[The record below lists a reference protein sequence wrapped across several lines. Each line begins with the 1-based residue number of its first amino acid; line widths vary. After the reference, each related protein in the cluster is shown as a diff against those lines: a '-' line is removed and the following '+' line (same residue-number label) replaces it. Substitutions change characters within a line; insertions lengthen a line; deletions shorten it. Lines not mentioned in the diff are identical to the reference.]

1 MTQKPKRK
9 LKNIDFS
16 DDMSHIALVS
26 KNQGGPAS
34 GANYSLVLKNVD
46 NPSPEFIQKMQA
58 IQVTMTIPD
67 FLERFFMLWEED
79 VEFLSQ
85 LLGYVEPPEDEQA
98 EAVDDYNKW
107 IEERLQS
114 FSIIKSLHE
123 AKSLPDAL
131 SKLTEQDYLDILAD
145 QAEIEK
151 VLKALDKESKGSE
164 ADTSTNVENTKVEA
178 SASKVTK
185 NKKEKQMATPEM
197 VEKSELIALQK
208 SLDDQRV
215 ALEKALADVKQ
226 YEDEKKE
233 AIVKSKTDAVK
244 AVVKDEK
251 QAAVVVKAALALE
264 DQADFDALIAVF
276 KSMNDLLEKSGLFQ
290 EQGVSA
296 EASEDKPG
304 ETKLMKA
311 LKARHQAKQ

>member
-26 KNQGGPAS
+26 KHQGGPAS

-67 FLERFFMLWEED
+67 FLERFFVLWEED

-98 EAVDDYNKW
+98 EAVNDYNKW
-107 IEERLQS
+107 IEERFQS

-131 SKLTEQDYLDILAD
+131 SKLTEQDYLDILSD
-145 QAEIEK
+145 QVEIEK
-151 VLKALDKESKGSE
+151 ALKELDKESKGSK
-164 ADTSTNVENTKVEA
+164 ADNSTKSVEKQVEG
-178 SASKVTK
+178 SPSKSK
-185 NKKEKQMATPEM
+185 NKGKQMTQETEM
-197 VEKSELIALQK
+197 VEKSKLTAVESALEDQK
-208 SLDDQRV
+208 I
-215 ALEKALADVKQ
+215 ALEKALAQVKQ

-251 QAAVVVKAALALE
+251 QAAVVVKAALALDNQE
-264 DQADFDALIAVF
+264 DFDALIAVF

-296 EASEDKPG
+296 EAAEDKPG

>member
-26 KNQGGPAS
+26 KNQGGPAN
-34 GANYSLVLKNVD
+34 GADYSLVLKNLN
-46 NPSPEFIQKMQA
+46 NPSPEFIQKMQQ
-58 IQVTMTIPD
+58 IQVTYELPD
-67 FLERFFMLWEED
+67 FLRKVMGMYYED
-79 VEFLSQ
+79 AEVLARMI
-85 LLGYVEPPEDEQA
+85 GYVEPEKE
-98 EAVDDYNKW
+98 EDDYDDWYENY
-107 IEERLQS
+107 IEEKLQS
-114 FSIIKSLHE
+114 FTIIKSLHE
-123 AKSLPDAL
+123 AKNLPEAL
-131 SKLTEQDYLDILAD
+131 SKLTEQDYLDVLQD
-145 QAEIEK
+145 QMLIEK
-151 VLKALDKESKGSE
+151 ALNTELDKEEKSFK
-164 ADTSTNVENTKVEA
+164 ADTSTKVENTKVEA
-178 SASKVTK
+178 SASKK
-185 NKKEKQMATPEM
+185 NKGKQMTQETEM
-197 VEKSELIALQK
+197 VEKAALTAIEKAMQETQVELQK
-208 SLDDQRV
+208 AKEL
-215 ALEKALADVKQ
+215 VKQ

-264 DQADFDALIAVF
+264 DQADFDALVEVF

-296 EASEDKPG
+296 EAAEDKPG

>member
-26 KNQGGPAS
+26 KHQGGPAS

-58 IQVTMTIPD
+58 IQVTMTIPE
-67 FLERFFMLWEED
+67 FLSRFFMLWEED

-85 LLGYVEPPEDEQA
+85 LLGYVEPEDETM
-98 EAVDDYNKW
+98 EAKEDYDKW
-107 IEERLQS
+107 IEERFQS

-131 SKLTEQDYLDILAD
+131 SKLTEQDYLDILSD

-151 VLKALDKESKGSE
+151 VLKALDKESRDSE
-164 ADTSTNVENTKVEA
+164 ADNSTDVENTKVEV
-178 SASKVTK
+178 STSKVTK
-185 NKKEKQMATPEM
+185 KNKEKQMTQATEQ
-197 VEKSELIALQK
+197 VEKSQLVEVQKALEGKEVELQK
-208 SLDDQRV
+208 
-215 ALEKALADVKQ
+215 ALSKLAEIEESQKQ
-226 YEDEKKE
+226 
-233 AIVKSKTDAVK
+233 AIVKSKTEAVK

-251 QAAVVVKAALALE
+251 QSAVVVKAALALE
-264 DQADFDALIAVF
+264 DQADFDALVEVF
-276 KSMNDLLEKSGLFQ
+276 KSMNDLLEKSSLFQ

-296 EASEDKPG
+296 EAEEAPKKNGVLEIIKSQ
-304 ETKLMKA
+304 
-311 LKARHQAKQ
+311 QAKK

>member
-1 MTQKPKRK
+1 MQQKPKRK

-26 KNQGGPAS
+26 KHQGGPAN
-34 GANYSLVLKNVD
+34 GADYSLVLKNLN
-46 NPSPEFIQKMQA
+46 NPSPEFVQKMQA
-58 IQVTMTIPD
+58 IQVTMTIPE
-67 FLERFFMLWEED
+67 FLSRFFMLWEED

-85 LLGYVEPPEDEQA
+85 LLGYVEPEDEIM
-98 EAVDDYNKW
+98 EAKEDYDKW
-107 IEERLQS
+107 IEERFQS

-185 NKKEKQMATPEM
+185 NKGKQMATPEM
-197 VEKSELIALQK
+197 VEKSKLIALQK

-215 ALEKALADVKQ
+215 ALEKALAQVKQ

-264 DQADFDALIAVF
+264 DQADFDALVEVF

-296 EASEDKPG
+296 EAAEDKPG

>member
-16 DDMSHIALVS
+16 DDTSHIALVS
-26 KNQGGPAS
+26 KHQGGPAS

-58 IQVTMTIPD
+58 IQVTMTIPE
-67 FLERFFMLWEED
+67 FLSRFFMLWEED

-85 LLGYVEPPEDEQA
+85 LLGYVEPEDETM
-98 EAVDDYNKW
+98 EAKEDYDKW
-107 IEERLQS
+107 IEERFQS

-131 SKLTEQDYLDILAD
+131 SKLTEQDYLDILSD

-151 VLKALDKESKGSE
+151 VLKALDKESRDSE
-164 ADTSTNVENTKVEA
+164 ADNSTDVENTKVEV
-178 SASKVTK
+178 STSKVTK
-185 NKKEKQMATPEM
+185 KNKGKQMTQETEM
-197 VEKSELIALQK
+197 VEKSKLTAVESALNDQK
-208 SLDDQRV
+208 I
-215 ALEKALADVKQ
+215 ALEKALAQVKQ

-264 DQADFDALIAVF
+264 DQADFDALVEVF

-296 EASEDKPG
+296 EAAEDKPG

>member
-16 DDMSHIALVS
+16 DDTSHIALVS

-46 NPSPEFIQKMQA
+46 NPSPEFIQKMQQ
-58 IQVTMTIPD
+58 IQVTYELPD
-67 FLERFFMLWEED
+67 FLRKVMGMYYED
-79 VEFLSQ
+79 AEVLARMM
-85 LLGYVEPPEDEQA
+85 GYVEPEKE
-98 EAVDDYNKW
+98 EDDYDDWYENY
-107 IEERLQS
+107 IEEKLQS
-114 FSIIKSLHE
+114 FTIIKSLHE
-123 AKSLPDAL
+123 AKNLPEAL
-131 SKLTEQDYLDILAD
+131 SKLTEQDYLDVLQD
-145 QAEIEK
+145 QMLIEK
-151 VLKALDKESKGSE
+151 ALKTELDKEEKPSK

-215 ALEKALADVKQ
+215 ALEKALADVKR

-264 DQADFDALIAVF
+264 DQADFDALVEVF
-276 KSMNDLLEKSGLFQ
+276 KSMNALIEKSGLFQ

-296 EASEDKPG
+296 EAAEDKPG

>member
-1 MTQKPKRK
+1 MENKQKAKRK
-9 LKNIDFS
+9 LKGFDFAKEGAAV
-16 DDMSHIALVS
+16 ALVGPS
-26 KNQGGPAS
+26 VGGPAN
-34 GANYSLVLKNVD
+34 GIPLLIAKANNF
-46 NPSPEFIQKMQA
+46 SPEFIQKMQQ
-58 IQVTMTIPD
+58 IQVTYELP
-67 FLERFFMLWEED
+67 
-79 VEFLSQ
+79 EFLRKVFGMYYEDSEV
-85 LLGYVEPPEDEQA
+85 LAKMLGYVEPEDE
-98 EAVDDYNKW
+98 ETEDYDDWYENY
-107 IEERLQS
+107 IEEKLS
-114 FSIIKSLHE
+114 AFTIIKSLHE
-123 AKSLPDAL
+123 AKNLPEAL
-131 SKLTEQDYLDILAD
+131 SQLTEQDYLDVLND
-145 QAEIEK
+145 QVLIEK
-151 VLKALDKESKGSE
+151 ALKEFDEKS
-164 ADTSTNVENTKVEA
+164 DTSAKNVEKQVEA

-215 ALEKALADVKQ
+215 ALEKALADVKR

-264 DQADFDALIAVF
+264 DQADFDALVEVF

-296 EASEDKPG
+296 EAAEDKPG

>member
-1 MTQKPKRK
+1 MQQKPKRK

-26 KNQGGPAS
+26 KHQGGPAS
-34 GANYSLVLKNVD
+34 GANYNLVLKNVD

-58 IQVTMTIPD
+58 IQVTMTVPE
-67 FLERFFMLWEED
+67 FLSRFFMLWEED

-85 LLGYVEPPEDEQA
+85 LLGYVEPEDETM
-98 EAVDDYNKW
+98 EAKEDYDKW
-107 IEERLQS
+107 IEERFQS

-131 SKLTEQDYLDILAD
+131 SKLTEQDYLDILTD

-164 ADTSTNVENTKVEA
+164 ADNSTDVENTKVEV
-178 SASKVTK
+178 STSKVTK
-185 NKKEKQMATPEM
+185 KNKGKQMTQEAEM
-197 VEKSELIALQK
+197 VEKSELTALQK

-215 ALEKALADVKQ
+215 ALEKALADVKRF
-226 YEDEKKE
+226 EDEKKQ

-276 KSMNDLLEKSGLFQ
+276 KSMNDLLEKSGLFV

-296 EASEDKPG
+296 EAEEKKQESSL
-304 ETKLMKA
+304 TQAIKA
-311 LKARHQAKQ
+311 KYAAK